1 MNSKMLLIDDYHV
14 DECSGLHR
22 VIHPGVKAEHP
33 VLTADQPWEAVNQMG
48 GTVRKEDSLYRMWY
62 DSWVCNTKHNGYSS
76 LYAESDDGIN
86 WVKPNLKKYKDFN
99 GNINNNIYLNRISSR
114 ETTISPPI
122 TVEQDHNKNIL
133 YAPHLG
139 TGKTYTMLAYDYA
152 YTNYG
157 PYDGYYLAYS
167 DDGINWTDGP
177 LEPVIPGHA
186 DVGWFM
192 DDERDKMFRGIVK
205 QYLNI
210 RGYSRRSVLWTESK
224 NALDWTLPKPAVI
237 PDEIDDS
244 WGRGDANRFSQ
255 FYGMPIFRYDSIIL
269 GFLENFRTTDGH
281 ISRDGFTFPELVSSR
296 DGKTWKRVGDRSP
309 IINLGDP
316 GEWDWGSVTIGNS
329 VIVENNEIKIYY
341 TGRNDTHAHTTIK
354 EEPVT
359 GSIGLATWQIDRMVG
374 LKSTKDGILHINNIT
389 ALKELHINA
398 DAKHGSI
405 GIELS
410 SDGNVMSGFEL
421 VNCLEIKGDSID
433 HLVQW
438 SNSPTITAKIVDIK
452 IVVKNEAEIFSLW
465 WT

>member
-1 MNSKMLLIDDYHV
+1 MNSKILLIDDYHI
-14 DECSGLHR
+14 DKRTGLNR
-22 VIHPGVKAEHP
+22 IINPGVKVEHP
-33 VLTADQPWEAVNQMG
+33 VLVADQPWEAINQMG
-48 GTVRKEDSLYRMWY
+48 GTVTKEDSLYRMWY
-62 DSWVCNTKHNGYSS
+62 DSWVHNTQHNGYSS

-86 WVKPNLKKYKDFN
+86 WIKPNLKKYKDFN
-99 GNINNNIYLNRISSR
+99 GNINNNIYLNRISLR
-114 ETTISPPI
+114 ENTISPPPY
-122 TVEQDHNKNIL
+122 VEQDHNKNIL
-133 YAPHLG
+133 YTPHLG
-139 TGKTYTMLAYDYA
+139 KGKTYTMIAYEYGRTA
-152 YTNYG
+152 YG

-177 LEPVIPGHA
+177 IEPVIPGHA

-192 DDERDKMFRGIVK
+192 YDGQDKKFRGIVK

-224 NALDWTLPKPAVI
+224 DGLVWTLPKPAVI

-244 WGRGDANRFSQ
+244 WGKGDPNRFSQ

-296 DGKTWKRVGDRSP
+296 DGKVWQRVGDRSP
-309 IINLGDP
+309 IIERGGP

-329 VIVENNEIKIYY
+329 VIVEKNEIKAYY

-374 LKSTKDGILHINNIT
+374 LKSSKDGILHINNIT
-389 ALKELHINA
+389 AIKDLHINA
-398 DAKHGSI
+398 NAKHGDI
-405 GIELS
+405 RIELS

-421 VNCLEIKGDSID
+421 INCLEIKGDSTD

-438 SNSPTITAKIVDIK
+438 SNSPTITAKTVDIK